1 MKGTIHPDTLQ
12 FFNELSVNNNRE
24 WFMDNKSRW
33 EAIREQFM
41 AFTAAVI
48 EVMTP
53 LDPTLGDI
61 TAKGC
66 LYRINRD
73 IRFSP
78 DKRPYK
84 THIAFFLPT
93 GGNRR
98 CAVPGYYM
106 QLGIEDYGLHGNCA
120 LGGGIFMPEPA
131 ALAAIR
137 QEIFYNTDEFLDI
150 INNKDYK
157 RYFGTTFLTQKV
169 LTRVPKDYPADWQHA
184 DLLKYKDYC
193 SMHSVPDELLF
204 TDKLFDHVV
213 RAFRATVPLNK
224 FIIRAMYEIL

>member
-66 LYRINRD
+66 LYRIN
-73 IRFSP
+73 P
-78 DKRPYK
+78 
-84 THIAFFLPT
+84 
-93 GGNRR
+93 
-98 CAVPGYYM
+98 
-106 QLGIEDYGLHGNCA
+106 
-120 LGGGIFMPEPA
+120 PA
-131 ALAAIR
+131 ATAAAR
-137 QEIFYNTDEFLDI
+137 CQA
-150 INNKDYK
+150 
-157 RYFGTTFLTQKV
+157 TT
-169 LTRVPKDYPADWQHA
+169 
-184 DLLKYKDYC
+184 C
-193 SMHSVPDELLF
+193 SW
-204 TDKLFDHVV
+204 
-213 RAFRATVPLNK
+213 A
-224 FIIRAMYEIL
+224 